1 MELTPQPVVLRSLLV
16 NLSAEALA
24 LQPGLLTTL
33 LAGRLLL
40 RLTQQMPYVWRYLIF
55 THGSLTNITLFL
67 IYGEYNTIFYSA
79 AFVLGKAP
87 QSSNSIFIFLDK
99 KVALL
104 LKLLTDTRRIS
115 FISVAIMT
123 LQVCITFVDLSHAKA
138 ISNIHMQLLP
148 IEK

>member
-1 MELTPQPVVLRSLLV
+1 MELTPQPVVLKSLLV
-16 NLSAEALA
+16 NLSAEALT

-40 RLTQQMPYVWRYLIF
+40 RLTQQMPYAWRYLIS

-67 IYGEYNTIFYSA
+67 IYGEYNTIFYST

-87 QSSNSIFIFLDK
+87 QSSNSICIFLDK